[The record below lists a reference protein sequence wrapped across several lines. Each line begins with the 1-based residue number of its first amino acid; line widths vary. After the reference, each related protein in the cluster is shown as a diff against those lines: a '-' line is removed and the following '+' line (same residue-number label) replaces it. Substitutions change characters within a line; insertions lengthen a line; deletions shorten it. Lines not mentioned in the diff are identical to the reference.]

1 MRQANVVLTHQKH
14 GDYFW
19 VTSRSPPVEENLLE
33 PRIPSRPRF
42 PARPARFALAAAT
55 AATAALS
62 LVLTAAPASA
72 AVNYVALGDSY
83 ASGLGAGNYSGGSC
97 DRSAN
102 AYPQLWANANHPAS
116 FSFVACS
123 GATTTDV
130 INNQISALSGATTL
144 VSVTIGGNDVG
155 FSNVMITCVLG
166 TDSACVSAI
175 NNAENQARTQ
185 LPGSLNTLFND
196 ISARSPGARVVVTGY
211 PEFYDLARSSGCIGL
226 STTKRTALDGGA
238 DVLDSVIQ
246 AASADHP
253 GFAYADVKAAFSGH
267 ELCDSTEWLHSVD
280 WFNLGDSYHPTAS
293 GQSGGYYPV
302 FSAAA

>member
-1 MRQANVVLTHQKH
+1 
-14 GDYFW
+14 
-19 VTSRSPPVEENLLE
+19 LLE
-33 PRIPSRPRF
+33 PRTSSPPHRL
-42 PARPARFALAAAT
+42 ARPVRLALAAAT
-55 AATAALS
+55 SCVAALA

-97 DRSAN
+97 DRSAG

-116 FSFVACS
+116 FAFVACS

-130 INNQISALSGATTL
+130 INNQISALSAATTL

-166 TDSACVSAI
+166 SDSDCVNAI
-175 NNAENQARTQ
+175 NKAENQARTQ

-196 ISARSPGARVVVTGY
+196 ISARSPSARVVVTGY

-246 AASADHP
+246 AATAGRS
-253 GFAYADVKAAFSGH
+253 GWAYAEIRGAFAGH
-267 ELCDSTEWLHSVD
+267 EICDSSSWLHSVD

>member
-1 MRQANVVLTHQKH
+1 
-14 GDYFW
+14 
-19 VTSRSPPVEENLLE
+19 LLE
-33 PRIPSRPRF
+33 PRIPSRRRL

-97 DRSAN
+97 DRSSG

-116 FSFVACS
+116 FAFVACS

-130 INNQISALSGATTL
+130 INNQISALSSATTL

-166 TDSACVSAI
+166 STSDCV
-175 NNAENQARTQ
+175 NAVNQAESEARSQ
-185 LPGSLNTLFND
+185 LPGALSTLFGD
-196 ISARSPGARVVVTGY
+196 IKARAPGARVVVIGY
-211 PEFYDLARSSGCIGL
+211 PEFYDLSRSSGCIGL
-226 STTKRTALDGGA
+226 STTDRTALDGGA
-238 DVLDSVIQ
+238 DLLDSVIQ
-246 AASADHP
+246 AAAGQA
-253 GFAYADVKAAFSGH
+253 GFAYAEVRSAFTGH
-267 ELCDSTEWLHSVD
+267 EICDSSSWLHSVD
-280 WFNLGDSYHPTAS
+280 WLNLGDSYHPTAS

-302 FSAAA
+302 FSSAA

>member
-1 MRQANVVLTHQKH
+1 
-14 GDYFW
+14 
-19 VTSRSPPVEENLLE
+19 LLE
-33 PRIPSRPRF
+33 PRIPSRRRL

-55 AATAALS
+55 AAAAALS

-72 AVNYVALGDSY
+72 AVSYVALGDSY

-97 DRSAN
+97 DRSSG

-116 FSFVACS
+116 FAFVACS

-130 INNQISALSGATTL
+130 INNQISALSSATTL

-155 FSNVMITCVLG
+155 FENIMITCVLG
-166 TDSACVSAI
+166 SDSACVNAI
-175 NNAENQARTQ
+175 NSAENQARTQ
-185 LPGSLNTLFND
+185 LPGSLNTLFNE
-196 ISARSPGARVVVTGY
+196 ISARSPSARVVVTGY

-246 AASADHP
+246 AATAGHT
-253 GFAYADVKAAFSGH
+253 GFVYSEVRGAFSGH
-267 ELCDSTEWLHSVD
+267 EICDSSSWLHSVD
-280 WFNLGDSYHPTAS
+280 WLNLGDSYHPTAS

>member
-1 MRQANVVLTHQKH
+1 
-14 GDYFW
+14 
-19 VTSRSPPVEENLLE
+19 LLE
-33 PRIPSRPRF
+33 HRIPSRRRL

-97 DRSAN
+97 DHSSG

-116 FSFVACS
+116 FAFVACS

-130 INNQISALSGATTL
+130 INNQISALSSATTL

-166 TDSACVSAI
+166 STSDCV
-175 NNAENQARTQ
+175 NAVNQAESEARSQ
-185 LPGSLNTLFND
+185 LPGALSTLFGD
-196 ISARSPGARVVVTGY
+196 IKARAPGARVVVIGY
-211 PEFYDLARSSGCIGL
+211 PEFYDLSRSSGCIGL
-226 STTKRTALDGGA
+226 STTDRTALDGGA
-238 DVLDSVIQ
+238 DLLDSVIQ
-246 AASADHP
+246 AAAGQA
-253 GFAYADVKAAFSGH
+253 GFAYAEVRSAFTGH
-267 ELCDSTEWLHSVD
+267 EICDSSSWLHSVD
-280 WFNLGDSYHPTAS
+280 WLNLGDSYHPTAS

-302 FSAAA
+302 FSSAA

>member
-1 MRQANVVLTHQKH
+1 
-14 GDYFW
+14 
-19 VTSRSPPVEENLLE
+19 LLE
-33 PRIPSRPRF
+33 PRIPSRRRL

-97 DRSAN
+97 DRSSG

-116 FSFVACS
+116 FAFVACS

-130 INNQISALSGATTL
+130 INNQISALSSATTL

-166 TDSACVSAI
+166 STSDCV
-175 NNAENQARTQ
+175 NAVNQAESEARSQ
-185 LPGSLNTLFND
+185 LPGALSTLFGD
-196 ISARSPGARVVVTGY
+196 IKARAPGARVVVIGY
-211 PEFYDLARSSGCIGL
+211 PEFYDLSRSSGCIGL
-226 STTKRTALDGGA
+226 STTDRTALDGGA
-238 DVLDSVIQ
+238 DLLDSVIQ
-246 AASADHP
+246 AAAGQA
-253 GFAYADVKAAFSGH
+253 GFAYAEVRSAFTGH
-267 ELCDSTEWLHSVD
+267 EICDSSSWLHSVD
-280 WFNLGDSYHPTAS
+280 WLNLGDSYHPTAS

>member
-1 MRQANVVLTHQKH
+1 M
-14 GDYFW
+14 
-19 VTSRSPPVEENLLE
+19 LE
-33 PRIPSRPRF
+33 PRIPSRRLC
-42 PARPARFALAAAT
+42 ARPARFALAAAT

-97 DRSAN
+97 DRSAG

-116 FSFVACS
+116 FAFVACS
-123 GATTTDV
+123 GATTADV
-130 INNQISALSGATTL
+130 ISNQISALSGATTL

-155 FSNVMITCVLG
+155 FSSVMETCVLG
-166 TDSACVSAI
+166 STSSCV
-175 NNAENQARTQ
+175 NAVNQAEAEARSR

-196 ISARSPGARVVVTGY
+196 ISARAPNARVVVIGY
-211 PEFYDLARSSGCIGL
+211 PEFYDLSKSSGCIGL
-226 STTKRTALDGGA
+226 STTDRTALDGGA
-238 DVLDSVIQ
+238 DLLDSIIQ
-246 AASADHP
+246 AATSGHA
-253 GFAYADVKAAFSGH
+253 GFAYAEVRGGFTGH
-267 ELCDSTEWLHSVD
+267 EICDSNSWLHSVD
-280 WFNLGDSYHPTAS
+280 WLNLGDSYHPTAS

>member
-1 MRQANVVLTHQKH
+1 
-14 GDYFW
+14 
-19 VTSRSPPVEENLLE
+19 LLE
-33 PRIPSRPRF
+33 PRIPSRRRL

-97 DRSAN
+97 DRSSG
-102 AYPQLWANANHPAS
+102 AYPQLWANANHPSS
-116 FSFVACS
+116 FAFVACS

-130 INNQISALSGATTL
+130 INNQISALSSATTL

-166 TDSACVSAI
+166 STSDCV
-175 NNAENQARTQ
+175 NAVNQAESEARSQ
-185 LPGSLNTLFND
+185 LPGALSTLFGD
-196 ISARSPGARVVVTGY
+196 IKARAPGARVVVIGY
-211 PEFYDLARSSGCIGL
+211 PEFYDLSRSSGCIGL
-226 STTKRTALDGGA
+226 STTDRTALDGGA
-238 DVLDSVIQ
+238 DLLDSVIQ
-246 AASADHP
+246 AAAGQA
-253 GFAYADVKAAFSGH
+253 GFAYAEVRSAFTGH
-267 ELCDSTEWLHSVD
+267 EICDSSSWLHSVD
-280 WFNLGDSYHPTAS
+280 WLNLGDSYHPTAS

-302 FSAAA
+302 FSSAA